1 VREAAKWLQAAFD
14 GGRAFAK
21 LHLVHVTD
29 AMRAKRTRRWHISK
43 STSHGVV
50 NGDVY
55 TCAGC
60 GQTRGE
66 DTPMLTCSGCRV
78 ARFCSADHQQMAS
91 KKAALGGSL
100 WTGRHKDI
108 CGVLGKWRE
117 VFKDGV
123 APDSC
128 TADLVAFLQR

>member
-1 VREAAKWLQAAFD
+1 
-14 GGRAFAK
+14 
-21 LHLVHVTD
+21 
-29 AMRAKRTRRWHISK
+29 
-43 STSHGVV
+43 
-50 NGDVY
+50 
-55 TCAGC
+55 
-60 GQTRGE
+60 
-66 DTPMLTCSGCRV
+66 MLTCSGCRV